1 MWKLKSSLM
10 LLIAVLFFVSCENKS
25 ANEGITIS
33 GTVENPAEKGIIT
46 LAKLSAGKR
55 EVLDTLFLDAKN
67 NFEAVV
73 KTENPEFYQLNFY
86 NTQIASLIVH
96 DKDLKVI
103 VDGSDR
109 NGKLEITGS
118 KDMEHMQAIQDMVK
132 NQNDEI
138 QAINED
144 FMAARNA
151 QDEEKMKNIQDDF
164 LLMQERKK
172 ETIKTKIDEMMPSI
186 AVIQAMNFFNPN
198 DDFEFMRSIAN
209 RLHESYPESEMV
221 SFYKQQMDDLAKLA
235 VGSVA
240 PDFAMPTP
248 AGDTVSLKDFRGGYV
263 LVDFWAAWCK
273 PCRQE
278 NPNIVAAYNKFK
290 DDGLQILGVSLDRKR
305 EDWIK
310 AIEADQLEWTQISEL
325 KYWQTPVV
333 QEYKISG
340 IPFSLLL
347 DPDGVIVAKN
357 LRGQKL
363 HEKLAEIYSTS
374 SAKEVM

>member
-1 MWKLKSSLM
+1 MCKLKSSLI
-10 LLIAVLFFVSCENKS
+10 LLIAVLFFVSCDNKS

-33 GTVENPAEKGIIT
+33 GTVENPSEKGIIT

-55 EVLDTLFLDAKN
+55 EVIDTLYLDTTNK
-67 NFEAVV
+67 FETVV
-73 KTENPEFYQLNFY
+73 KAENPEFYQLNFY
-86 NTQIASLIVH
+86 NTQIASLIIH
-96 DKDLKVI
+96 EEDLKI
-103 VDGSDR
+103 IADGSDR

-118 KDMEHMQAIQDMVK
+118 KDMEYMQAIQDMVK

-172 ETIKTKIDEMMPSI
+172 ETIKTKINEMMPSI

-198 DDFEFMRSIAN
+198 EDFQYMSAIAN
-209 RLHESYPESEMV
+209 RLNEAYPESEMV
-221 SFYKQQMDDLAKLA
+221 SFYKQQMDDLAKLSEGA
-235 VGSVA
+235 LA

-248 AGDTVSLKDFRGGYV
+248 EGDTVRLKDFRGNYV

-290 DDGLQILGVSLDRKR
+290 DNGLQILGVSLDRKR

-310 AIEADQLEWTQISEL
+310 AIEDDQLEWTQISEL

-347 DPDGVIVAKN
+347 DPEGRIVAKN

-363 HEKLAEIYSTS
+363 HDKLAEIYSTS
-374 SAKEVM
+374 SSKEVM